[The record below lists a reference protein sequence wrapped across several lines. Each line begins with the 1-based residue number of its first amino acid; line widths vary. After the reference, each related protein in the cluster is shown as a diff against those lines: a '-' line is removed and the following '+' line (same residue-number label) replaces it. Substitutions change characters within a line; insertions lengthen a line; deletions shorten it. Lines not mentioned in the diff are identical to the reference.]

1 MNANRALWKS
11 VEEALNSLGRPT
23 MKTLTWQ
30 LSENG
35 VSMAPDNFDV
45 NKFDKV
51 LKEFLGEGSEVILNM
66 IYRNMCRYLKTNQRD
81 DQDLRALE
89 EINRILEAEKMS

>member
-11 VEEALNSLGRPT
+11 VEEALNSLGRPA

-35 VSMAPDNFDV
+35 VSMVPDNFDV
-45 NKFDKV
+45 NKFAKV
-51 LKEFLGEGSEVILNM
+51 LKGFLGEGSEVILNM
-66 IYRNMCRYLKTNQRD
+66 IYRNMCRHLKTNPQD
-81 DQDLRALE
+81 DQDLPALE
-89 EINRILEAEKMS
+89 KISRILEVE